1 MDLIPPQIMS
11 KRDLIR
17 SAIFLDAVCPL
28 NGFDN
33 PPRLNPYFF
42 NLQFFITF
50 NCDKTFQIIFFFR
63 STCLTNWF
71 IYLYVYFIRFLDSLN
86 FTLSYFSCH
95 TAVVWNQFE
104 TDLVKLSCHIPLF
117 THGFTTLQC
126 FWRDSRDCNKLG
138 KLAKNTEQ
146 CCKRMSKLE
155 VTTRLFRLFYFI
167 WISFSFQ
174 RNRETSLAH
183 HSTAESIFRHLRSR
197 KRRRRNDR

>member
-1 MDLIPPQIMS
+1 MSLFVKKKLFKNTKRYKCLDLIPPQIIS

-50 NCDKTFQIIFFFR
+50 NCDKTFHIIFFFR

-95 TAVVWNQFE
+95 TAVV
-104 TDLVKLSCHIPLF
+104 
-117 THGFTTLQC
+117 
-126 FWRDSRDCNKLG
+126 
-138 KLAKNTEQ
+138 
-146 CCKRMSKLE
+146 
-155 VTTRLFRLFYFI
+155 Y
-167 WISFSFQ
+167 
-174 RNRETSLAH
+174 ETSLKPIWSSWVATSH
-183 HSTAESIFRHLRSR
+183 YLRMGLPHCSAFEEIPVIVIS
-197 KRRRRNDR
+197 